1 MLPPL
6 TDLVALMGI
15 ALVVCSGCLRL
26 LDLMRGGSGVAGI
39 TRSARSAKWATAICF
54 VVLWCPVG
62 AAQLPLVAYIRGISS
77 DLSITLV
84 ALACLNLLQRLW
96 GPGSAE
102 WRERMA
108 VSAAVAVAAL
118 VLYPLALGWGDWD
131 VYRVGWG
138 APGMWVGLLILSLFC
153 WAQGLRLVPIL
164 VALALLAWRFG
175 ILESSNLWDYLMD
188 PWLAFAALF
197 QCVKWGAG
205 QLLARFR
212 RGRDRMLRSSS
223 PYAPAAQQSLGAQ
236 CIPAVGADIFQRLK

>member
-15 ALVVCSGCLRL
+15 ALVLCTGCLRL
-26 LDLMRGGSGVAGI
+26 LDSMRRGSSVAGV
-39 TRSARSAKWATAICF
+39 TRSTRSAKWAAAICF

-62 AAQLPLVAYIRGISS
+62 SAQLPLVAYIRGISS

-84 ALACLNLLQRLW
+84 ALACLDLRQRLW
-96 GPGSAE
+96 GLAAVD

-108 VSAAVAVAAL
+108 VNAVVGVAAL
-118 VLYPLALGWGDWD
+118 FLYPLALGWGDWD
-131 VYRVGWG
+131 VYRAGWG

-164 VALALLAWRFG
+164 VVLALLAWRFG
-175 ILESSNLWDYLMD
+175 ILESTNLWDYLMD

-197 QCVKWGAG
+197 QCAKWGAR

-212 RGRDRMLRSSS
+212 RTRSD
-223 PYAPAAQQSLGAQ
+223 AAHLL
-236 CIPAVGADIFQRLK
+236 P